1 MSYENVLNRNFLH
14 FRQHQKLRF
23 ELRDTRAK
31 FALVLLEGEAV
42 RAGKQGFDLV
52 ELVVLQNDVEIRR
65 VRVPAFVKRGEII
78 AHAVPVL
85 RLRGVLQ
92 FVELRAPVC
101 DKTVGDGGIQERRAK
116 MSASSR
122 QNGIQK
128 KFASFGT
135 VLSDAQNFARAVER
149 EQKNLRRAW

>member
-1 MSYENVLNRNFLH
+1 MQRRVDDLQRAAFRIDSFLM
-14 FRQHQKLRF
+14 QDMRF

-52 ELVVLQNDVEIRR
+52 ELVVLQDDVEIRR

-92 FVELRAPVC
+92 FVERCAPVC
-101 DKTVGDGGIQERRAK
+101 
-116 MSASSR
+116 
-122 QNGIQK
+122 N
-128 KFASFGT
+128 
-135 VLSDAQNFARAVER
+135 
-149 EQKNLRRAW
+149 